1 MRADLTLQCSGLA
14 IDSQLKPNR
23 FPGITAPWEVSRL
36 NQSHHGIVRL
46 IAKTATVMVFE
57 ELVFILSQ
65 VIFECVIL
73 RLMAVACPVSGVGDT
88 GMCCGKFIQIELVR
102 LCY

>member
-1 MRADLTLQCSGLA
+1 M
-14 IDSQLKPNR
+14 
-23 FPGITAPWEVSRL
+23 TAPWVVSRL
-36 NQSHHGIVRL
+36 NQSHRGIVRL
-46 IAKTATVMVFE
+46 IARTATVMVFE

-73 RLMAVACPVSGVGDT
+73 MAVACPVSGEGNT
-88 GMCCGKFIQIELVR
+88 GVCCGRFIEIEVVR